1 MEQLTAIGTDTMA
14 WLRRDKDCIAL
25 VVVWALLLQAAIL
38 SFTSGAHAATLAS
51 GGSVV
56 LCTAKGAV
64 IGRQLPG
71 QSHQKADYQCC
82 AMSCRT
88 SCGSCGGIVPIA
100 LRVPLAASA
109 ETPAKPPRFL
119 EPQSKSAEASS
130 AQPRA
135 PPA

>member
-1 MEQLTAIGTDTMA
+1 MN

-25 VVVWALLLQAAIL
+25 VIVWGLLLQAAIL
-38 SFTSGAHAATLAS
+38 SFTSGAHAAMLAS

-71 QSHQKADYQCC
+71 QNHQKADCQCC
-82 AMSCRT
+82 TMSCRAA
-88 SCGSCGGIVPIA
+88 CAGSCGGIIPIA
-100 LRVPLAASA
+100 FRAPLPASVEA
-109 ETPAKPPRFL
+109 PAKPPRFL
-119 EPQSKSAEASS
+119 GPRLKTAEASA

-135 PPA
+135 PPLA

>member
-1 MEQLTAIGTDTMA
+1 MG

-25 VVVWALLLQAAIL
+25 VVVWALLLQAAVL
-38 SFTSGAHAATLAS
+38 SFTSGVHAATLAS
-51 GGSVV
+51 GGSVL

-82 AMSCRT
+82 SMSCRT
-88 SCGSCGGIVPIA
+88 ACGGACAGFVPIS
-100 LRVPLAASA
+100 LRVPLPAMA
-109 ETPAKPPRFL
+109 EAPANPPRFL
-119 EPQSKSAEASS
+119 GPQCKSAEASS

>member
-1 MEQLTAIGTDTMA
+1 MG

-56 LCTAKGAV
+56 LCTARGAV

-71 QSHQKADYQCC
+71 QSHQKADCQCC
-82 AMSCRT
+82 SMSCRAT
-88 SCGSCGGIVPIA
+88 CGGSCLSLIHI
-100 LRVPLAASA
+100 
-109 ETPAKPPRFL
+109 
-119 EPQSKSAEASS
+119 
-130 AQPRA
+130 
-135 PPA
+135 

>member
-1 MEQLTAIGTDTMA
+1 MG

-38 SFTSGAHAATLAS
+38 SFTSGVHAATLAS
-51 GGSVV
+51 GGTLI

-64 IGRQLPG
+64 IGRQFPG
-71 QSHQKADYQCC
+71 QSHQKADCQCC
-82 AMSCRT
+82 AMSCR
-88 SCGSCGGIVPIA
+88 SACGSCGGIVPIA
-100 LRVPLAASA
+100 FRVPL
-109 ETPAKPPRFL
+109 PACVEAPADPPCFL
-119 EPQSKSAEASS
+119 GPQRQSAEASS

>member
-1 MEQLTAIGTDTMA
+1 MG

-38 SFTSGAHAATLAS
+38 SFTSGVHAATIAS

-71 QSHQKADYQCC
+71 QSHQKADCQCC
-82 AMSCRT
+82 SMSCR
-88 SCGSCGGIVPIA
+88 SACGGACGGLVPLA
-100 LRVPLAASA
+100 FRVPLPTMA
-109 ETPAKPPRFL
+109 EAPVNPPRFL
-119 EPQSKSAEASS
+119 GPQRISAEASA

>member
-1 MEQLTAIGTDTMA
+1 MG
-14 WLRRDKDCIAL
+14 WLRRDTDCIAL

-51 GGSVV
+51 GGSVI

-71 QSHQKADYQCC
+71 QSHQKADCQCC
-82 AMSCRT
+82 SMSCR
-88 SCGSCGGIVPIA
+88 SACGSCGGIVPIA
-100 LRVPLAASA
+100 LRVPLPASVDA
-109 ETPAKPPRFL
+109 PAKPPRFL
-119 EPQSKSAEASS
+119 GPQRQSAEASS
-130 AQPRA
+130 AQPRE

>member
-1 MEQLTAIGTDTMA
+1 MG

-38 SFTSGAHAATLAS
+38 SFTSGVHAATLAS
-51 GGSVV
+51 GRSVV

-71 QSHQKADYQCC
+71 QSHQKADCQCC
-82 AMSCRT
+82 SMSCRAA
-88 SCGSCGGIVPIA
+88 CGGSCGGILPIA
-100 LRVPLAASA
+100 LRVPVPGSVEA
-109 ETPAKPPRFL
+109 PANPPRVL
-119 EPQSKSAEASS
+119 TLRLRSAEAFT

-135 PPA
+135 PPLV

>member
-1 MEQLTAIGTDTMA
+1 MA

-38 SFTSGAHAATLAS
+38 SFTSGAHAAALAS

-71 QSHQKADYQCC
+71 QNHKNADCQCC
-82 AMSCRT
+82 SMSCRT
-88 SCGSCGGIVPIA
+88 ACGGACGGFVPIS
-100 LRVPLAASA
+100 LRVPLPTMA
-109 ETPAKPPRFL
+109 EAPANPPRFL
-119 EPQSKSAEASS
+119 GLPRQSPEAS
-130 AQPRA
+130 AFQPRA
-135 PPA
+135 PPSA

>member
-1 MEQLTAIGTDTMA
+1 MG
-14 WLRRDKDCIAL
+14 WLRRDKDCISL

-38 SFTSGAHAATLAS
+38 SFTSGVHAATLAS
-51 GGSVV
+51 GGSII

-71 QSHQKADYQCC
+71 QSHQNPDCQCC
-82 AMSCRT
+82 SMSCRAA
-88 SCGSCGGIVPIA
+88 CAGSCGGIVPIA
-100 LRVPLAASA
+100 LRVPLPASVDA
-109 ETPAKPPRFL
+109 PANPPRFL
-119 EPQSKSAEASS
+119 GPQRQSAEASS